1 MYSIMIQWYT
11 APHYMHLI
19 WNINIW
25 KIPMWWCCHFR
36 DLWLVKVKVTI
47 IFSSISWHIF
57 QLFNNGAHINCV
69 IIFRPGRFPRIA
81 GNSRNHGKDQKF
93 HKSDQIL
100 NQTKRNINKLCLGK
114 ISLQKTL
121 RIKFSVDSGF
131 SNELYGKNKKHGNHG
146 NQQKAF

>member
-1 MYSIMIQWYT
+1 MIHSSTLYASDMKYKYMKNTYVVMLSLSGFLVCESKSNYT
-11 APHYMHLI
+11 
-19 WNINIW
+19 
-25 KIPMWWCCHFR
+25 
-36 DLWLVKVKVTI
+36 

-57 QLFNNGAHINCV
+57 QLLNNGAHINCV

-93 HKSDQIL
+93 HKSDQIF
-100 NQTKRNINKLCLGK
+100 NQTKRNINKFCLGK

>member
-1 MYSIMIQWYT
+1 MIRSSTLYT
-11 APHYMHLI
+11 SDMKYEYMKNTYVVMLSLSG
-19 WNINIW
+19 
-25 KIPMWWCCHFR
+25 F
-36 DLWLVKVKVTI
+36 LVCESKSNYT

-57 QLFNNGAHINCV
+57 QLLNNGAHIDCV
-69 IIFRPGRFPRIA
+69 IIFRPGRFFRIA

-93 HKSDQIL
+93 HKSDQIF
-100 NQTKRNINKLCLGK
+100 NQTKRNINKFCLGK